1 MKNSNYYEGAIL
13 GYIVVSSWEFAKTK
27 DYHFDLSPANS
38 DYTDDSILT
47 IAVAEAEMNN
57 K

>member
-1 MKNSNYYEGAIL
+1 VKNSNYYEGAIL